1 MANPSFIVNNGY
13 NGTPQSIIPI
23 YPTTNEDGLD
33 IDALTQ
39 INKQLTTELK
49 CEREL
54 RERLEQENS
63 RLKGENLKLF
73 SLLDKRKRRKK
84 SEMVAKE
91 TEYSELK
98 SDGKRKP
105 QVTEPIRSYT
115 DFVNMQEYL
124 LNNGTNGLR
133 DWMMWTVGVSL
144 GLRISDIFN
153 IKYRYLLNQDK
164 TFKDRMVVLEKKTS
178 KLNNILITESVKFA
192 VSKYLDSINWKF
204 KLDDYIFT
212 SSKTGNRLTER
223 HGWKI
228 LSNAGK
234 ALELPINIGSHT
246 MRKSFANIAAC
257 ADKSSIDMNTI
268 TKVQGLLNHSD
279 QKVTLKYLGSFQKMY
294 DNARAV
300 VSDFVLGKT
309 DITDITPGSTCTL
322 DEIMSKLDMLENK
335 LDAKEE

>member
-39 INKQLTTELK
+39 LNKQLTTELK

-84 SEMVAKE
+84 AEMVV

-105 QVTEPIRSYT
+105 QVTDPIRSYA
-115 DFVNMQEYL
+115 DFVAIQDYL
-124 LNNGTNGLR
+124 LNSGTNGLR

-164 TFKDRMVVLEKKTS
+164 TFKERMVVLEKKTN

-204 KLDDYIFT
+204 KLDDYIFA

-223 HGWKI
+223 HGWRI
-228 LSNAGK
+228 LSDAGK
-234 ALELPINIGSHT
+234 ALELPLNIGSHT

-257 ADKSSIDMNTI
+257 ADKTSIDMNTI

-279 QKVTLKYLGSFQKMY
+279 QRVTLKYLGSFQKMY

-309 DITDITPGSTCTL
+309 DIKDITPNSACTL
-322 DEIMSKLDMLENK
+322 DEIMSKLDILESK
-335 LDAKEE
+335 LESKEG